1 MAFNY
6 YIASSCNSSTTL
18 YIKSEENLISGKI
31 YDLVIDGGG
40 NGCYSIVSGF
50 ETPLALTATIFN
62 GPWDNC
68 VTCLGDVTP
77 TPTAS
82 NTSTPTVT
90 PTQTVTPTKTT
101 TPTNTS
107 TPTVT
112 QTVTNTRTPT
122 NTPTVTST
130 PTNTATITRTP
141 TQTPTVTATPSITP
155 TNTVTPTTSSLP
167 FTYYIISPCDGGTT
181 FYAKFRG
188 NLISGK
194 IYDLSFEDN
203 SHECFTVI
211 DGFFTELALTVT
223 IFNGPW
229 ETCVE
234 CLGDITPTP
243 TASNTS
249 TPSATATST
258 VTPTPTRTSSVT
270 PTPTVTPTT
279 SPTSTPTVTP
289 TVTVTTT
296 STSTPTVTPT
306 KTSTPTQ
313 TATLT
318 PTPSITA
325 SPSATAA
332 VTSTPTRTPTMTP
345 TPSGTPST
353 TPTSTPTPSVTR
365 NLIIEVNQQY
375 EYTID
380 MLGSFS
386 GGTAPAGST
395 VPYQIMTS
403 EDGEEVIVQLNAIS
417 LGGFKGLNN

>member
-6 YIASSCNSSTTL
+6 YIASSCNSSNTL
-18 YIKSEENLISGKI
+18 YIKSEENLIVDKI
-31 YDLVIDGGG
+31 YDLIIGGG
-40 NGCYSIVSGF
+40 SNGCYTIGSGF
-50 ETPLALTATIFN
+50 DTPLAVTATIFN

-68 VTCLGDVTP
+68 VECLGDVTP

-112 QTVTNTRTPT
+112 QTPTKTTTPT
-122 NTPTVTST
+122 NTPTITRTST
-130 PTNTATITRTP
+130 QTPTITRTP

-155 TNTVTPTTSSLP
+155 TNTVTPTKSPLP
-167 FTYYIISPCDGGTT
+167 FTYYIITPCAGGEA
-181 FYAKFRG
+181 FYAKFIG
-188 NLISGK
+188 SLINNK
-194 IYDLSFEDN
+194 IYDLSLPDS
-203 SHECFTVI
+203 SHQCYTVG
-211 DGFFTELALTVT
+211 DGFETPLAATVT

-325 SPSATAA
+325 SPSSTAA
-332 VTSTPTRTPTMTP
+332 VTPTPTTTATITP
-345 TPSGTPST
+345 TPSKTPST
-353 TPTSTPTPSVTR
+353 TPTATPTPSVTIG
-365 NLIIEVNQQY
+365 LVIEVNQQY
-375 EYTID
+375 EYTIG

-386 GGTAPAGST
+386 GGTAPSGST
-395 VPYQIMTS
+395 VPYSVMTS
-403 EDGEEVIVQLNAIS
+403 EEGNVTIIQLNAIS
-417 LGGFKGLNN
+417 LGGFQGLNN